1 MCACRPISIICS
13 AGTKSAMLVI
23 DILNIFEHGE
33 MALESEN
40 KGIKTGRREI
50 SPLADVAGA
59 PLAGAHDRDLLCPL
73 CDASIHS

>member
-1 MCACRPISIICS
+1 MP
-13 AGTKSAMLVI
+13 
-23 DILNIFEHGE
+23 
-33 MALESEN
+33 LESEN

-73 CDASIHS
+73 CAV